1 VTTVETG
8 RPTAWSARLAALGGG
23 SPLFPLAVLFSL
35 FFFDQFDT
43 AAFNVLAPD
52 IEKSFHLTDKAFG
65 LIVVSNLTLVLL
77 FAVGLGHFGDR
88 LRRSRIVVIGGV
100 LAGVFSFFTGVV
112 GSLSLLV
119 LVRLG
124 NGIGQVVNEPVHRSL
139 LSDYYPPH
147 TRPAVFA
154 AHQNAVFLGAV
165 VGPAVAGTAAAL
177 AGWRVSFEI
186 LILPILLASIV
197 ALRLREPVRGGT
209 DDPAAAEEL
218 IGEEPVSFREA
229 ARTLLAVPTLA
240 RQYMAYVFI
249 GAGVIPLAFLLPLY
263 LKKVYGLGDFDRGM
277 IIAANAAFNFAGV
290 LASIRWTQM
299 WWARHP
305 SLPLR
310 RAGLAIVAVG
320 FGLLL
325 VAVAPDLP
333 FAIVAGFATSFA
345 GGIFYPAFFSV
356 QAAVSPARVRTL
368 SFGFS
373 SFFLV
378 LGVWVLWFVLE
389 GGLADHHGYRVAL
402 GALLP
407 YWVIGGLTLASGGR
421 YVAADSAKA
430 LRQLAK
436 ATELRR
442 NRLSGDKRPLLTCAG
457 VDVAYDKVKVL
468 FDVDF
473 EVEEGEIVALL
484 GTNGAGKST
493 LLKAISGL
501 VDPSGGAIWF
511 DGRDVTHLDPMSST
525 KLGIVQMPGGR
536 SIFPTLTVQECLRL
550 AGWIYRRHDERHV
563 QEATARALD
572 YFPVLVERSGVL
584 AGNLSGGE
592 QQMLGLAMAFIAKPR
607 LLMIDELSLGLA
619 PAIVG
624 RLVEIVRAIHASGTT
639 VIVVEQSV
647 NVALTLAE
655 RAVFMEKGE
664 VRFSGPTADLL
675 DRGDI
680 LRSVF
685 LEGAASASENGLVR
699 GGRNSST
706 PAAARRREPVP
717 ADGPAVLELDS
728 ISVRYGGVLAVN
740 HVSLTLGEKEV
751 VGLIGPNGA
760 GKTTLFDAISGFS
773 GLSSGRIRFGP
784 SDITEWSPSRRAEA
798 GLGRSFQDARLFPSL
813 TVAENIAVA
822 LERHLEV
829 RDPVAAALGLPSVA
843 DTEVE
848 AAWKVK
854 DLIELLGM
862 EAFRNKFV
870 AELSTGS
877 RRIVDLAMSLAHNPS
892 VLLLDEPS
900 SGIAQRETE
909 ALGPL
914 LLRIQREVGCSL
926 LVIEHDMPLI
936 TGISDRMIAL
946 ELGGV
951 IAEGPPAEVVH
962 DPAVVASYLGTDEAA
977 VMRSGAFSAAEA
989 PDDTAELPVVGAI
1002 KTKAGRRPAAKK
1014 PR

>member
-1 VTTVETG
+1 MSTLDRS
-8 RPTAWSARLAALGGG
+8 RPARWSDRLAAIGGG
-23 SPLFPLAVLFSL
+23 NPMFPLAVLFSL

-65 LIVVSNLTLVLL
+65 LIVISNLTLVLL

-88 LRRSRIVVIGGV
+88 LRRTRIVVVGGV
-100 LAGVFSFFTGVV
+100 LAGAFSFFTGVV
-112 GSLSLLV
+112 GSLALLV

-124 NGIGQVVNEPVHRSL
+124 NGAGQVVNEPIHRSL
-139 LSDYYPPH
+139 LSDYYPPEN
-147 TRPAVFA
+147 RPGIYA
-154 AHQNAVFLGAV
+154 AHQNAVFFGAV
-165 VGPAVAGTAAAL
+165 VGPAVAGAAASL

-186 LILPILLASIV
+186 LILPIVVAAVV
-197 ALRLREPVRGGT
+197 ALRLREPVRGST
-209 DDPAAAEEL
+209 DDPGAAEEL

-229 ARTLLAVPTLA
+229 ARTLMAVPTLA
-240 RQYMAYVFI
+240 RQYLAYVFI

-263 LKKVYGLGDFDRGM
+263 LKKVYGLGDFDRGL
-277 IIAANAAFNFAGV
+277 IIAADAAFNFAGV
-290 LASIRWTQM
+290 LASARWTRM

-310 RAGLAIVAVG
+310 RAGLSIAAVG
-320 FGLLL
+320 VGLLL
-325 VAVAPDLP
+325 VAAAPDLP

-345 GGIFYPAFFSV
+345 GGVFYPAFFSV

-378 LGVWVLWFVLE
+378 LGVWALWFVLE
-389 GGLADHHGYRVAL
+389 GGVADHHGYRVAL

-407 YWVIGGLTLASGGR
+407 YWLIGGATLASAGR

-442 NRLSGDKRPLLTCAG
+442 NRLSGDSRPLLTCTG

-473 EVEEGEIVALL
+473 EVAEGEIVALL

-536 SIFPTLTVQECLRL
+536 SVFPTLTVRECLRL
-550 AGWIYRRHDERHV
+550 AGWLYRRHDERHV
-563 QEATARALD
+563 QEATARALE
-572 YFPVLVERSGVL
+572 YFPVLVDRSDIL

-624 RLVEIVRAIHASGTT
+624 RLVEIVRAIHATGTT

-685 LEGAASASENGLVR
+685 LEGAASATGTGMVT
-699 GGRNSST
+699 GAG
-706 PAAARRREPVP
+706 PAPATARRTEPVRADAP
-717 ADGPAVLELDS
+717 ALLELDS
-728 ISVRYGGVLAVN
+728 VSVRYGGVLAVN
-740 HVSLTLGEKEV
+740 DVSFTLREGEV
-751 VGLIGPNGA
+751 LGLIGPNGA
-760 GKTTLFDAISGFS
+760 GKTTLFDAVSGFS
-773 GLSSGRIRFGP
+773 SLSSGRIRLGRT
-784 SDITEWSPSRRAEA
+784 DMTDWSPNQRAEA

-822 LERHLEV
+822 LERHLGV

-843 DTEVE
+843 DTEIE

-854 DLIELLGM
+854 DLIELLGL

-877 RRIVDLAMSLAHNPS
+877 RRIVDLAMSLAHHPS

-914 LLRIQREVGCSL
+914 LLRIQRELGCSL

-946 ELGGV
+946 ELGSV
-951 IAEGPPAEVVH
+951 IAEGTPTEVVH
-962 DPAVVASYLGTDEAA
+962 DPYVVASYLGTDEAA
-977 VMRSGAFSAAEA
+977 VMRSGTLAPAGA
-989 PDDTAELPVVGAI
+989 PDDTTAELPVVTA
-1002 KTKAGRRPAAKK
+1002 TRTRARPPAKK
-1014 PR
+1014 SR

>member
-1 VTTVETG
+1 MTAPDG
-8 RPTAWSARLAALGGG
+8 RLPSWSDRLAAIGGG
-23 SPLFPLAVLFSL
+23 NPMFPLAVLFSL

-88 LRRSRIVVIGGV
+88 LRRTRIVVIGGV

-112 GSLSLLV
+112 GSLALLV

-124 NGIGQVVNEPVHRSL
+124 NGAGQVVNEPVHRSL
-139 LSDYYPPH
+139 LSDYYPPEN
-147 TRPAVFA
+147 RPGIYA

-165 VGPAVAGTAAAL
+165 VGPAVAGTAASL

-186 LILPILLASIV
+186 LILPILVVAVI

-209 DDPAAAEEL
+209 DDPGAAEEL
-218 IGEEPVSFREA
+218 IGEEAVSFREA

-240 RQYMAYVFI
+240 RQYLAYVFI

-263 LKKVYGLGDFDRGM
+263 LKKVYGLGDFDRGL

-290 LASIRWTQM
+290 IASARWTQM

-310 RAGLAIVAVG
+310 RAGLSIAAVG

-333 FAIVAGFATSFA
+333 FSLVAGFATSFA
-345 GGIFYPAFFSV
+345 GGVFYPAFFSV

-378 LGVWVLWFVLE
+378 LGVWALWFLLE
-389 GGLADHHGYRVAL
+389 GGIADHHGYRVAL

-407 YWVIGGLTLASGGR
+407 FWLIGGATLASAGR
-421 YVAADSAKA
+421 YVASDSSKA

-442 NRLSGDKRPLLTCAG
+442 NRLSGDRRPLLTCSG

-550 AGWIYRRHDERHV
+550 AGWLYRRHDERHV
-563 QEATARALD
+563 KEATARALE
-572 YFPVLVERSGVL
+572 YFPVLVDRSDIL

-685 LEGAASASENGLVR
+685 LEGAASATGTGMVT
-699 GGRNSST
+699 GST
-706 PAAARRREPVP
+706 SQAPATARRTQPELADAPVL
-717 ADGPAVLELDS
+717 LELDS
-728 ISVRYGGVLAVN
+728 VSVRYGGVLAVN
-740 HVSLTLGEKEV
+740 DVSFTLREGEV
-751 VGLIGPNGA
+751 LGLIGPNGA

-773 GLSSGRIRFGP
+773 PLSSGRIRLGLA
-784 SDITEWSPSRRAEA
+784 DMTDWSPNRRAEA

-822 LERHLEV
+822 LERHLDV

-854 DLIELLGM
+854 DLIELLGL

-877 RRIVDLAMSLAHNPS
+877 RRIVDLAMSLAHHPS

-936 TGISDRMIAL
+936 TGISHRMIAL
-946 ELGGV
+946 ELGSV
-951 IAEGPPAEVVH
+951 IAEGTPTEVVN
-962 DPAVVASYLGTDEAA
+962 DPTVVASYLGTDEAA
-977 VMRSGAFSAAEA
+977 VMRSGTLATSDTATDA
-989 PDDTAELPVVGAI
+989 TAELPVVTAP
-1002 KTKAGRRPAAKK
+1002 TTRARTAAKK

>member
-1 VTTVETG
+1 M
-8 RPTAWSARLAALGGG
+8 TAPRTRLSSSRAELLGSLGGG
-23 SPLFPLAVLFSL
+23 EPLFPLAVLFSL

-65 LIVVSNLTLVLL
+65 LIVISNLTLVLL

-88 LRRSRIVVIGGV
+88 LRRTSIVWIGGV

-112 GSLSLLV
+112 GSLALLV

-139 LSDYYPPH
+139 LSDYYP
-147 TRPAVFA
+147 TDRRPAIFA

-165 VGPAVAGTAAAL
+165 IGPAVAGTAAAV

-186 LILPILLASIV
+186 LLLPILV
-197 ALRLREPVRGGT
+197 AAVIAMRLREPVRGGT

-218 IGEEPVSFREA
+218 VGEEPVSFREA
-229 ARTLLAVPTLA
+229 TRTLLAVPTLA
-240 RQYMAYVFI
+240 RQYIAYVFI

-263 LKKVYGLGDFDRGM
+263 LKKVYGLGDFDRGV

-290 LASIRWTQM
+290 LASARWTRM

-320 FGLLL
+320 VGLLL

-333 FAIVAGFATSFA
+333 FSIVAAFATSFA
-345 GGIFYPAFFSV
+345 GGVFYPAFFSV

-378 LGVWVLWFVLE
+378 LGVWALWFLIE
-389 GGLADHHGYRVAL
+389 GNVADHHGYRVAL
-402 GALLP
+402 GELLP
-407 YWVIGGLTLASGGR
+407 YWVIGGLVLASAGR

-430 LRQLAK
+430 FRQLAK
-436 ATELRR
+436 TTELRR
-442 NRLSGDKRPLLTCAG
+442 LRLSGEKRPLLTCTG

-536 SIFPTLTVQECLRL
+536 SVFPTLTVRECLRL
-550 AGWIYRRHDERHV
+550 AGWLYRRHDERHV
-563 QEATARALD
+563 RDATRRALE
-572 YFPVLVERSGVL
+572 YFPVLVERHDTI

-664 VRFSGPTADLL
+664 VRFSGPAADLL

-685 LEGAASASENGLVR
+685 LEGAASATGTGIATGSDAGRAPAGASRARQGL
-699 GGRNSST
+699 
-706 PAAARRREPVP
+706 
-717 ADGPAVLELDS
+717 ADAPAVLDLDS

-740 HVSLTLGEKEV
+740 DVSFTLREGEV
-751 VGLIGPNGA
+751 LGLIGPNGA

-773 GLSSGRIRFGP
+773 GLSSGRIRLGRT
-784 SDITEWSPSRRAEA
+784 DMTEWSRNRRAEA

-822 LERHLEV
+822 LERHLDV
-829 RDPVAAALGLPSVA
+829 RDPVAAALGLPSVT

-854 DLIELLGM
+854 DLIELLGL

-877 RRIVDLAMSLAHNPS
+877 RRIVDLAMSLAHHPS

-914 LLRIQREVGCSL
+914 LLRIQRELGCSL

-946 ELGGV
+946 ELGSI
-951 IAEGPPAEVVH
+951 IAEGTPSEVVN
-962 DPAVVASYLGTDEAA
+962 DPYVVASYLGTDEAA
-977 VMRSGAFSAAEA
+977 VMRSGTLAAPGSPA
-989 PDDTAELPVVGAI
+989 DTTAELPAVTTA
-1002 KTKAGRRPAAKK
+1002 KTRARPAANKL
-1014 PR
+1014 P